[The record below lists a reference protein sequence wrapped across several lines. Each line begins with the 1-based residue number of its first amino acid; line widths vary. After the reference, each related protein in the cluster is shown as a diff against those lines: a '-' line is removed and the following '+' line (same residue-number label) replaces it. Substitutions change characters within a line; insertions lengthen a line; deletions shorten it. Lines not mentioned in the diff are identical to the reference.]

1 MLFISSSY
9 WYRLELPVLCLR
21 RIVRE
26 DVFALSQI
34 LGRKHSVFHYVLGQS
49 QAVRSDAIGWKW
61 PRAFTWASGEPP
73 PRLLPF
79 WSQCCVWTGPGGSYH
94 DCKRCL
100 SDNHQGTWK
109 RKGLLLTGPGGGCLA
124 RLRPHSAIVGR
135 ECWLGFC
142 FHCGWWWGSWGCGFS
157 VGECKM

>member
-9 WYRLELPVLCLR
+9 WYWLKLPVLCFR

-49 QAVRSDAIGWKW
+49 QAVRSDATGWKW

-73 PRLLPF
+73 PRLFPF

-94 DCKRCL
+94 DCKKCL
-100 SDNHQGTWK
+100 SDDHQGTWK
-109 RKGLLLTGPGGGCLA
+109 RKVGYLQELEEGAWHAWGLT
-124 RLRPHSAIVGR
+124 V
-135 ECWLGFC
+135 
-142 FHCGWWWGSWGCGFS
+142 GWWVESADWAAAFT
-157 VGECKM
+157 VADGEVPGVLWVLCWWM